1 MSSQRLPASPKRA
14 PQERKAGEASAPVT
28 TWPQK
33 HTSPFR
39 PSGVGPVHSKR
50 EELGFILEGRISKGL
65 WTYFKTHMPT
75 LQCEWELSRDRK
87 REEHAEH
94 RRAVC
99 MEAVDRSG

>member
-65 WTYFKTHMPT
+65 WTYFKTITFFFFDMWPT
-75 LQCEWELSRDRK
+75 EFSKKSENSF
-87 REEHAEH
+87 
-94 RRAVC
+94 VI
-99 MEAVDRSG
+99 VS